1 MEYHSPKPS
10 PPPHPLD
17 EEEGIFLKNGCNGGG
32 GGGWEIFTRNGGEPG
47 MGGLVLVL

>member
-1 MEYHSPKPS
+1 MKAGGQNFSKMA
-10 PPPHPLD
+10 
-17 EEEGIFLKNGCNGGG
+17 IMGGG